1 MLLQQTPKCVC
12 GKTWCVEIL
21 ASSTLKSLFSK
32 DGISLVYKTQAI
44 KTAQIFQEPL

>member
-1 MLLQQTPKCVC
+1 MLLQQIILVC

-32 DGISLVYKTQAI
+32 DGISLVYEIQAI
-44 KTAQIFQEPL
+44 KIAQIFQEPL